1 MGSEKLDFK
10 HIGTCAGAMV
20 AYLIGSGFAT
30 GQEIMQF
37 FTSYGLGGIGALVIA
52 FAIMTYCSAVIMED
66 SHRMQLTSAGSIFTH
81 YCGRWLGGLITFYIP
96 FLLFSIFVIMISGA
110 GATLSEYYGINPYVG
125 RVVMSVL
132 AASTA
137 ALGLN
142 KLTKI
147 IGRIGPLIIA
157 FVVVIGLISIFGSDT
172 TFQEATQTA
181 VALDIPRAAPTWWI
195 SGFLYSAFC
204 TTTAVSFFAGMG
216 TQAKGRKNA
225 RISGFL
231 GGALFIGAAIVINLG
246 MLFNV
251 EELVGR
257 EIPVLYMADH
267 ISSVSGIIF
276 SMVLICGIY
285 TTAVPMLWSTV
296 NIFSKDG
303 TKRARTLC
311 VLLTLVAFCFG
322 LLPFET
328 LVNAIYPFSG
338 YVGAILIFG
347 IILSRLK
354 ERFALVRTSMS
365 IK

>member
-1 MGSEKLDFK
+1 METEKLDFK
-10 HIGTCAGAMV
+10 HVATCAGAMV

-52 FAIMTYCSAVIMED
+52 FVIMTYCSAVIMED
-66 SHRMQLTSAGSIFTH
+66 SHRMQLTSAASIFTH
-81 YCGRWLGGLITFYIP
+81 YCGRWLGGLITLYVP

-125 RVVMSVL
+125 RVAMSVL

-142 KLTKI
+142 KLTEI

-157 FVVVIGLISIFGSDT
+157 FIVVIGLISAFGSDV

-181 VALDIPRAAPTWWI
+181 VELNIPRAAPTWWM

-216 TQAKGRKNA
+216 TQAKGCRNA

-231 GGALFIGAAIVINLG
+231 GGALFIAAAIVINLG
-246 MLFNV
+246 MLFNI
-251 EELVGR
+251 EALVGK

-267 ISSVSGIIF
+267 ISPISGVIF
-276 SMVLICGIY
+276 SVVLICGIY

-296 NIFSKDG
+296 NIFSEDG
-303 TKRARTLC
+303 TKKAHILC
-311 VLLTLVAFCFG
+311 VVLTAIAFCFG

-338 YVGAILIFG
+338 CVGAILIFG
-347 IILSRLK
+347 IIFSRLK
-354 ERFALVRTSMS
+354 ERFALLRTSVG